1 MANTTF
7 SGPVISKNGFITTGP
22 GATKTINS
30 TGLGASGL
38 ALTVNDH
45 AGRILISQDA
55 DGIYK
60 LPSIN
65 ASSDSAVAGPGSD
78 PNNPSNIGASFY
90 FYIDT
95 LATDVQIITDGTD
108 KFTGAAMIAVDDGSK
123 KAFFPGASND
133 VCSLNGSTQGGIVG
147 SVLQVTALET
157 AQYLV
162 HNTLL
167 LGSGSIQTPF
177 SDT

>member
-7 SGPVISKNGFITTGP
+7 SGPVISKNGFIGTGP
-22 GATKTINS
+22 GS
-30 TGLGASGL
+30 TVALTANTS
-38 ALTVNDH
+38 LTVNAH
-45 AGRILISQDA
+45 AGRILLTQDA
-55 DGIYK
+55 DGIFT

-65 ASSDSAVAGPGSD
+65 ANANGATAGD
-78 PNNPSNIGASFY
+78 TDYNNLNNIGASFY
-90 FYIDT
+90 FYVDT
-95 LATDVQIITDGTD
+95 LATDVQIVTDGTD
-108 KFTGAAMIAVDDGSK
+108 KFTGAAMIAVNDGAK

-133 VCSLNGSTQGGIVG
+133 VLSMNGTTSGGIVG
-147 SVLQVTALET
+147 SVIQVTALET

-167 LGSGSIQTPF
+167 LGSGTIVTPF